1 MSMTNGL
8 PKTIKI
14 VVWTLVG
21 LLGVSL
27 TLYESSSLKAWYV
40 VRQLGRHYPNL
51 SLTPIPLPDS
61 RVAELDGPRIE
72 RSGISMQSPWKV
84 IESEK
89 HANFPGLT
97 ALNFAE
103 GQLAI
108 FHHSHSLDK
117 PVKYRVSSIER
128 RIITRVLGGK
138 SFKSSYDLLAAEG
151 YATPSQARWWGT
163 RSSNVRNTLLLTMKL
178 GYVGSQPTV
187 VYSIHIGDLRGFQVG
202 NPAVRPFDVRL
213 ALFDQ
218 RDRRYDFLFSGRDR
232 DHSVLSQ
239 AQINAFVASIHPLP
253 VITALPVSNKD

>member
-1 MSMTNGL
+1 MTDRW
-8 PKTIKI
+8 PKSAKI
-14 VVWTLVG
+14 VACTLAC
-21 LLGVSL
+21 LLGASL
-27 TLYESSSLKAWYV
+27 TLYEASSLRAWYV
-40 VRQLGRHYPNL
+40 ARQLGRHYPNL

-61 RVAELDGPRIE
+61 RVAELGGARIE
-72 RSGISMQSPWKV
+72 RLGISMQSPWKV

-89 HANFPGLT
+89 QANFPGLM

-103 GQLAI
+103 GQVAI

-117 PVKYRVSSIER
+117 PVKHRVPSIER

-138 SFKSSYDLLAAEG
+138 WFKSRYDLLASEV

-187 VYSIHIGDLRGFQVG
+187 VYSIHIGSLRGFQVG

-232 DHSVLSQ
+232 DHPVLSQ
-239 AQINAFVASIHPLP
+239 AQINAFVASIRPLP
-253 VITALPVSNKD
+253 VITALPASNKD